1 MPLPFRLLP
10 LLLLL
15 TGPVLSAQQLT
26 VEARRGDGIYSL
38 LRRYDLVAHGCNI
51 DEFKRLNRLTS
62 NSKLMVGD
70 RYALP
75 VEIFTYDGTSIRTTT
90 GNDDWDRAVAIKEYN
105 EQLLSAGL
113 RDRDY
118 RKDRVLYLPYHIDH
132 CSFSASVA
140 AALQPE
146 IVNLGENAGSQEE
159 IDRLKDRAA
168 ERDPIAV
175 PDQVTL
181 AGPRTFRI
189 FGPKYAEV
197 PLIDRELAGRIF
209 YIVSGHGG
217 PDPGA
222 VGRRGN
228 HQLPEDEYAYDV
240 ALRLCR
246 NILEH
251 GGTPYMIVRDE
262 NDGIRDDN
270 YLKPDKDETVWGG
283 ASLPRNQK
291 ARLFQRSDIV
301 NALYE
306 ENLAKGI
313 TDQTMIAIHVDSRHR
328 GQRIDVFLYYG
339 EGDLV
344 GEKTAQRIQRTF
356 AGKYEQYRP
365 GRGYEGSVTERD
377 LHMLRETKPS
387 SIYIELA
394 NIANASD
401 QHRIINPQNRQLLA
415 DWLLLGLIE

>member
-1 MPLPFRLLP
+1 MTLPYR
-10 LLLLL
+10 LLLLIALL
-15 TGPVLSAQQLT
+15 TATPGAAQQLT
-26 VEARRGDGIYSL
+26 VKARSGDGIYSI
-38 LRRYDLVAHGCNI
+38 LRRYGLVAYGCNI
-51 DEFKRLNRLTS
+51 DEFKRLNNLRS
-62 NSKLMVGD
+62 NSKLLIG
-70 RYALP
+70 RQYNLP
-75 VEIFTYDGTSIRTTT
+75 VRIYTYDGTSIRSTT
-90 GNDDWDRAVAIKEYN
+90 GNDSWDRAVVIKDYN
-105 EQLLSAGL
+105 EQLLADGL

-118 RKDRVLYLPYHIDH
+118 RKDRVLYLPFHIDN
-132 CSFSASVA
+132 CSTLGTD
-140 AALQPE
+140 ALPPEAE

-159 IDRLKDRAA
+159 LDRLKDRAA

-189 FGPKYAEV
+189 FGEKYAEV
-197 PLIDRELAGRIF
+197 PLIDRELAGKIF

-222 VGRRGN
+222 VGRRGS

-246 NILEH
+246 NILQH

-262 NDGIRDDN
+262 NDGIRDDT
-270 YLKPDKDETVWGG
+270 YLRADKDETVWGG

-291 ARLFQRSDIV
+291 ARLFQRSDII

-306 ENLAKGI
+306 ENLEKGI
-313 TDQTMIAIHVDSRHR
+313 TDQTMICIHIDSRHR
-328 GQRIDVFLYYG
+328 GQRIDVFLYYP

-344 GEKTAQRIQRTF
+344 GAQLAQKIQRTF
-356 AGKYEQYRP
+356 RAKYEQYRP
-365 GRGYEGSVTERD
+365 GRGYEGSVSERD

-387 SIYIELA
+387 GIYLELA

-415 DWLLLGLIE
+415 DWLLLGLID